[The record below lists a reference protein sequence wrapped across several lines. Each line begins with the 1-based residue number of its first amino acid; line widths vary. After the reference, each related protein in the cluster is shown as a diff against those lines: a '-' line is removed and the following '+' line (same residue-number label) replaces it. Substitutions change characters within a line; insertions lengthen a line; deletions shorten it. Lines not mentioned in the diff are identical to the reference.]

1 MCGALSIGSGAPA
14 SLLTDRSC
22 SSDTATLSH
31 QAKEAG
37 AACEK
42 GTCIRVMPALAAG
55 GWHHTP
61 ARAGSTSVFGEDEAV
76 DESHSRLRGE
86 HRELLHRSPYRG
98 TIPAYAGSTTPG
110 GFWNAPLKDHP
121 RMRGEH
127 RASTRL
133 MDPASGPS
141 PHARGALAAALVTLW
156 RTRTIPA
163 CAGSTEAVGL
173 RGVVRGDH
181 PRMRGEHT
189 T

>member
-1 MCGALSIGSGAPA
+1 
-14 SLLTDRSC
+14 
-22 SSDTATLSH
+22 
-31 QAKEAG
+31 
-37 AACEK
+37 
-42 GTCIRVMPALAAG
+42 MPALAAG

-98 TIPAYAGSTTPG
+98 TIPA
-110 GFWNAPLKDHP
+110 
-121 RMRGEH
+121 
-127 RASTRL
+127 
-133 MDPASGPS
+133 
-141 PHARGALAAALVTLW
+141 
-156 RTRTIPA
+156 

>member
-1 MCGALSIGSGAPA
+1 
-14 SLLTDRSC
+14 
-22 SSDTATLSH
+22 
-31 QAKEAG
+31 
-37 AACEK
+37 
-42 GTCIRVMPALAAG
+42 MPALAAG

-127 RASTRL
+127 
-133 MDPASGPS
+133 
-141 PHARGALAAALVTLW
+141 
-156 RTRTIPA
+156 
-163 CAGSTEAVGL
+163 
-173 RGVVRGDH
+173 
-181 PRMRGEHT
+181 T